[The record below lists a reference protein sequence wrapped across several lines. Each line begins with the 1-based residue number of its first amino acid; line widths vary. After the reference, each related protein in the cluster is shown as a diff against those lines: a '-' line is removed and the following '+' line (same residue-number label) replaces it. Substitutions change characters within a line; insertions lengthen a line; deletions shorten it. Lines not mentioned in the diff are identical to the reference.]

1 MDDFEFDIDFLISLV
16 EAKPVLW
23 DKTDDIYRDRIEAKN
38 AWRKVCIRL
47 QEDFEAH
54 GDVKDNAFA
63 EYRLNLLNTAT

>member
-47 QEDFEAH
+47 QEDFEAL

-63 EYRLNLLNTAT
+63 EY